1 MSFYQEMADL
11 AAELLGSDEFG
22 EAGHIRRLTVT
33 GGGPSDKAGGMQSE
47 TDYPC
52 QLAAFPVD
60 ESDVDGTL
68 VKAGDF
74 RVLVAPLG
82 IVPTTTDKVVCS
94 QGVLTIVDAGQYD
107 PAGTVTHYR
116 MLARLA

>member
-1 MSFYQEMADL
+1 MTFYQEMADL
-11 AAELLGSDEFG
+11 AAELLANDEFG
-22 EAGHIRRLTVT
+22 ETGLIRRLSIS
-33 GGGPSDKAGGMQSE
+33 GGGPSDKTGGTRTE
-47 TDYPC
+47 TDYVC

-74 RVLVAPLG
+74 RVLVAPLE

-94 QGVLTIVDAGQYD
+94 QGVLTIVDPGQYD